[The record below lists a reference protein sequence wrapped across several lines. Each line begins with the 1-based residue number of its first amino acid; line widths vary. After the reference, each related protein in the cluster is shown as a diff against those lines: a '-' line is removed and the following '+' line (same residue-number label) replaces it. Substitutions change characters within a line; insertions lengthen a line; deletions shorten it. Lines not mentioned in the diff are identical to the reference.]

1 MRMIPLL
8 PDVAAEAGTFAAL
21 LVVGGIGMT
30 YLLSMTLRDW
40 TDLWGTSHTE
50 LRSPAAVGVGSW
62 HAY

>member
-30 YLLSMTLRDW
+30 SLLSLHLFPLVFDSDVAITV
-40 TDLWGTSHTE
+40 T
-50 LRSPAAVGVGSW
+50 P
-62 HAY
+62 